1 MAKPD
6 EAAAKKDAP
15 IIEAAGDVVRNAVP
29 KEALVREFG
38 EERLTES
45 PDGKW
50 NFELRGAK
58 EIEKF
63 EEMDQARSR
72 AAARMGQ
79 ATAAAQN
86 TVTIKDAT
94 GRKISV
100 PEHHAE
106 RIDRIMFERRKR
118 R

>member
-6 EAAAKKDAP
+6 EAAARKDAP
-15 IIEAAGDVVRNAVP
+15 IIDAAGDVIRNAVT
-29 KEALVREFG
+29 KEELVREFG
-38 EERLTES
+38 EDRLTET

-50 NFELRGAK
+50 NVSLRGAK

-63 EEMDQARSR
+63 EEMDQNRSR
-72 AAARMGQ
+72 AATRMG
-79 ATAAAQN
+79 AAASAAAN
-86 TVTIKDAT
+86 TVTIKDDR

-100 PEHHAE
+100 PEKHAE
-106 RIDRIMFERRKR
+106 RIDRIMYERRKR